1 MFDLLGLRAR
11 PHHSPGPSRRPHSP
25 SYSPSPSPRDEQ
37 DMPSGTVPAQRGRTA
52 PAPLPPSVARVAAR
66 TRLSAEILAAILAVD
81 GRTRATL
88 DDMERA
94 DALADVMMTRRRER
108 GGRHRPEGS
117 VPAGHDEGA
126 LRWSA

>member
-11 PHHSPGPSRRPHSP
+11 PHHSPGPSRRPHSLH
-25 SYSPSPSPRDEQ
+25 SPSPRDEQ
-37 DMPSGTVPAQRGRTA
+37 DVPSGSVPAQRGRTT

-66 TRLSAEILAAILAVD
+66 TRLSAELLAAILTVD

-108 GGRHRPEGS
+108 VGRHHPEG
-117 VPAGHDEGA
+117 PAAAGHDDGA